1 MAAWA
6 AGAWTSAPDTMDD
19 TDRELEMLAE
29 LGHCNGDPTCYLEQ
43 PRFASNVAA
52 QLLLAELP
60 APDDAWWFV
69 DRYHRCLQVAHYG
82 ATKEDVESTVPAM
95 LSGLLKPGVPTAG
108 GRAGVQAAVTGEVGG
123 PTRRPR
129 RPPRGGGKSELVT
142 KMGEMNMGLL
152 GRNFHQAKDEGGGA
166 EQEEQEEEK
175 KGEGEEEKKEEAGC
189 AAGLSELGAGR
200 WTGVISS
207 LIE

>member
-1 MAAWA
+1 
-6 AGAWTSAPDTMDD
+6 MDD

-108 GRAGVQAAVTGEVGG
+108 GRVGVQAAVTGEVGG

-129 RPPRGGGKSELVT
+129 RPPHGGGKSELVT

-152 GRNFHQAKDEGGGA
+152 GRNFHSRDGVQHIGCGVCYDRHWNWSAQLTGRGNG
-166 EQEEQEEEK
+166 EQHQRCDCN
-175 KGEGEEEKKEEAGC
+175 AQH
-189 AAGLSELGAGR
+189 GLTAFYVLGMWR
-200 WTGVISS
+200 N
-207 LIE
+207 L